1 MASQRPQASARS
13 VLSAPLAL
21 CCDEDRQPCSA
32 PQQPPAGPNQALLTG
47 GVSLPVPVHHQLP
60 AAAAAT
66 VTAEAA
72 DPAAVQQR
80 QHAISCG

>member
-1 MASQRPQASARS
+1 MASQRPQTSARS
-13 VLSAPLAL
+13 VLSAPSAL

-72 DPAAVQQR
+72 APAAAQQR
-80 QHAISCG
+80 QHAVSRG